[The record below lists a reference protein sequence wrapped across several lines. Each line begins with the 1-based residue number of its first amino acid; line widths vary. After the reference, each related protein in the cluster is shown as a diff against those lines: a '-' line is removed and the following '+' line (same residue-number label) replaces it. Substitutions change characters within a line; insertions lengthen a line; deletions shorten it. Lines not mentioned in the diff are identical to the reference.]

1 MRSEKSINWKINEIY
16 IYVHVLLTCF
26 AGIAIKKLF
35 SIIIFFLMISC
46 KNKTRINIKQLRKI
60 NPKLKLIDNKLVYE
74 HLHAIIHSL
83 KYHQSL

>member
-1 MRSEKSINWKINEIY
+1 MYMYFLPVCWYCNKKAIFNHY
-16 IYVHVLLTCF
+16 I
-26 AGIAIKKLF
+26 
-35 SIIIFFLMISC
+35 FLMISC